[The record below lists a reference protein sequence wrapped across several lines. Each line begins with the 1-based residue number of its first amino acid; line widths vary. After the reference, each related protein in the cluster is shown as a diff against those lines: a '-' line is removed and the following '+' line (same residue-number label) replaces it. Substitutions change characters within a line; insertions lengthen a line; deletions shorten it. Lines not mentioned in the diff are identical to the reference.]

1 MKIKFLMQRMKFIG
15 AIMCVLFISGELQA
29 KNWFSTFAVVVDGV
43 TYSKIKTDVDAYVT
57 SVQTLDRKGVL
68 VIDKW
73 NSPDS
78 LRAVLNK
85 MYKNNNLE
93 GAVFIGDIPVPMI
106 RDAHHLTTAFKMNPK
121 RDWKDSSVP
130 SDRFYDD
137 FDLIMVNKS
146 PFMVVHPTK
155 SHSENTIANGVTDYI
170 INQNEK
176 VKIRFV

>member
-106 RDAHHLTTAFKMNPK
+106 RDA
-121 RDWKDSSVP
+121 
-130 SDRFYDD
+130 
-137 FDLIMVNKS
+137 
-146 PFMVVHPTK
+146 
-155 SHSENTIANGVTDYI
+155 
-170 INQNEK
+170 
-176 VKIRFV
+176 